1 MLEMASRAFALAT
14 NLIYILKEEFFKAIA
29 KVF

>member
-1 MLEMASRAFALAT
+1 MLEIASYALALTT
-14 NLIYILKEEFFKAIA
+14 NLIYIPNKERFKAIA

>member
-1 MLEMASRAFALAT
+1 MLEMASCALALAT
-14 NLIYILKEEFFKAIA
+14 NFINILKEERFKAIA